1 MNDDEGAYWAQMQ
14 DEAAA
19 AEAEYAMQAEA
30 EYNSEME
37 RLMNNRTAD
46 IINLAGFLY
55 DTYCFAVG
63 GVAYDGKMLPTWD
76 EFRFDPSKEK
86 QVAGWYAVAEA
97 SIDKKFQM
105 EPHEA
110 RE

>member
-1 MNDDEGAYWAQMQ
+1 MSYDEYWQAMAQV
-14 DEAAA
+14 EAEA
-19 AEAEYAMQAEA
+19 AEAEAAMVAEA
-30 EYNSEME
+30 EYNYQME
-37 RLMNNRTAD
+37 QLMDNRTAN

-63 GVAYDGKMLPTWD
+63 GVAYDGKTLPTWD

-97 SIDKKFQM
+97 SIDKKFPQ
-105 EPHEA
+105 EPHDSE
-110 RE
+110 EK